1 MSISIKQQIIA
12 KHLDQ
17 DIIEYQ
23 LISANGFQVNF
34 LNYGGIITGIYTPD
48 SQGKLDNVVLSRTEF
63 DPENPGHWGAT
74 TGRIAGRIAGAKFE
88 LEGQIYQ
95 LHDNKLGNNLHG
107 GPGGIDKQIWQVTL
121 LADGAELS
129 HFSPDGTARF
139 PANVS
144 FKVRYQITQEN
155 RLTISYSATCDRT
168 TIINLTNHSYF
179 DLSAGR
185 NALGMELE
193 VPAEQF
199 GEIDATG
206 CVTGKLS
213 SVSGTPFDFRKR
225 KTLGQDIFANHSQ
238 LELANQGYDHP
249 FVLDNTLPIRLSDPL
264 SGRTLE
270 ITTNEP
276 CCVVYSAN
284 FTTPKH
290 IAVCLETQRM
300 PNAINWSEFRESVI
314 FSPDKPYHSQTHWQF
329 GVK

>member
-1 MSISIKQQIIA
+1 MSITIKQQVIA
-12 KHLDQ
+12 KHLEQ

-34 LNYGGIITGIYTPD
+34 LNYGGIISGIYTPD
-48 SQGKLDNVVLSRTEF
+48 SQGKLDNVVLSRSEF

-88 LEGQIYQ
+88 LEGQVYQ
-95 LHDNKLGNNLHG
+95 LNDNKLGNNLHG
-107 GPGGIDKQIWQVTL
+107 GPGGVDKQIWQVTL
-121 LADGAELS
+121 LTDGAELS
-129 HFSPDGTARF
+129 HFSPDGAAGF
-139 PANVS
+139 PANIT
-144 FKVRYQITQEN
+144 FKVRYQITRDN

-179 DLSAGR
+179 DLSAGK
-185 NALGMELE
+185 NARGMELKI
-193 VPAEQF
+193 AAAHF
-199 GEIDATG
+199 AEIDATG
-206 CVTGKLS
+206 CVTGKLC
-213 SVSGTPFDFRKR
+213 SVSETPFDFRQAKALDR
-225 KTLGQDIFANHSQ
+225 DIYAKHPQ

-249 FVLDNTLPIRLSDPL
+249 FVLDNTQAIRLCDPL

-270 ITTNEP
+270 IITDEP

-284 FTTPKH
+284 FTSPKH
-290 IAVCLETQRM
+290 IAVCLETQKM
-300 PNAINWSEFRESVI
+300 PNAINWPEFRESVV